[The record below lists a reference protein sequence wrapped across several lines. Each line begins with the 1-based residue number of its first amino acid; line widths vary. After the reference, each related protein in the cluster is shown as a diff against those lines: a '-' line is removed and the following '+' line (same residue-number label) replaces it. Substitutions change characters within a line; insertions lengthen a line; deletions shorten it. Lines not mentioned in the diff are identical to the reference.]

1 MSERREFKV
10 GDRVRIRDWDDMVRE
25 FGEPDSDGDI
35 KITIPCE
42 FNNITRP
49 YTTWF
54 LEEMRGCCGR
64 VATVGKTGLTF
75 WENIEEYGL
84 LSEAGHSSISD
95 YTFISEMLIPLDD
108 PSPAPRRQNPV
119 RGDVRINLT
128 RKE

>member
-10 GDRVRIRDWDDMVRE
+10 GDRVRIKDWDDMVRE

-35 KITIPCE
+35 KIVGSYKYGNT
-42 FNNITRP
+42 TRS

-54 LEEMRGCCGR
+54 LGEMRGYCGR
-64 VATVGKTGLTF
+64 VATVDETHWAV
-75 WENIEEYGL
+75 WECVKEYGL

-108 PSPAPRRQNPV
+108 PSPAP
-119 RGDVRINLT
+119 DVKIRFEEIFGQI
-128 RKE
+128 

>member
-25 FGEPDSDGDI
+25 FGTPDSDGDI
-35 KITIPCE
+35 KITIPCR
-42 FNNITRP
+42 FGNITRP

-54 LEEMRGCCGR
+54 LGEMRGCCGR
-64 VATVGKTGLTF
+64 VATVGEADLTF

-108 PSPAPRRQNPV
+108 PSPAP
-119 RGDVRINLT
+119 DVKIRFEEIFGQI
-128 RKE
+128 